1 MLKAVIDTNVFVSAF
16 LTDGIG
22 AKIIKRWKKDE
33 FILITSKEILQEV
46 SEVLKRLG
54 APDTYIARLMKLI
67 QQKAKIVKPNFK
79 VQICRDPDDNK
90 FIDCAIKGNASIIVT
105 SDQDL
110 KDIGEYKNIIIISA
124 KELLEQLEKLD

>member
-54 APDTYIARLMKLI
+54 APDTYIARLLKLI

-79 VQICRDPDDNK
+79 VQICRDPDDNGVWQP
-90 FIDCAIKGNASIIVT
+90 FV
-105 SDQDL
+105 
-110 KDIGEYKNIIIISA
+110 
-124 KELLEQLEKLD
+124 